1 MQRIKMVGLDLDGTL
16 LNERKELTDHTKKVL
31 EEACA
36 RGVQIVI
43 ATGRPMTGVPKE
55 VLAIPGMKY
64 IVTSNGGR
72 VLDLE
77 TGQVVYEKPVPHKTA
92 ERILRIT
99 QRYETMNEIY
109 FDGIGYVQE
118 NELKQVHLYVK
129 KTPMQEYI
137 VTTRQ
142 SIKDIWEKMD
152 AMGDK
157 GLDKVHALFAD
168 QKELE
173 QARIQVEALGEV
185 EISSSLG
192 NNMEMNAPGVHKG
205 EALLRLGELLEIA
218 RDEIMACG
226 DGGNDLAMIQ
236 TVGLGVAMENAV
248 FEVKQAADYITSSN
262 EEEGVARAI
271 ERFVLQR

>member
-1 MQRIKMVGLDLDGTL
+1 MQKIKMIGLDLDGTL
-16 LNERKELTDHTKKVL
+16 LNERKELTDHTRKVL
-31 EEACA
+31 EEASA
-36 RGVQIVI
+36 LGVQIVI
-43 ATGRPMTGVPKE
+43 ATGRPMTGVPKQ

-77 TGQVVYEKPVPHKTA
+77 TGGVVYEKPVPHETA
-92 ERILRIT
+92 ERILKIT
-99 QRYETMNEIY
+99 QQYEAMNEIY

-129 KTPMQEYI
+129 KSPMQEYI

-142 SIKDIWEKMD
+142 PVKDIWEKMD

-168 QKELE
+168 LKELE
-173 QARIQVEALGEV
+173 QAREQVEALGEV

-205 EALLRLGELLEIA
+205 EALLRLGEFLGITRE
-218 RDEIMACG
+218 EIMACG
-226 DGGNDLAMIQ
+226 DGGNDLAMIE
-236 TVGLGVAMENAV
+236 TVGFGVAMENAV
-248 FEVKQAADYITSSN
+248 SEIKQAADYITSSN
-262 EEEGVARAI
+262 EDDGVARAI
-271 ERFVLQR
+271 ERFVLQQ